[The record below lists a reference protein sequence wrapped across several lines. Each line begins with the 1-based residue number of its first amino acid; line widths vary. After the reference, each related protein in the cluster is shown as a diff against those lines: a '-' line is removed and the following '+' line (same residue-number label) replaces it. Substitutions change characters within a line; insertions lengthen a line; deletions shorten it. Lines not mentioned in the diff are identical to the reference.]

1 MLCKKCMTV
10 MKSGTTYEQKKED
23 NKSLARRFYRCN
35 NCHDKIYTKEPN
47 FQEYMSR
54 ALQK

>member
-1 MLCKKCMTV
+1 
-10 MKSGTTYEQKKED
+10 MKSGTTYEQKKKD
-23 NKSLARRFYRCN
+23 GKSSAKRFYRCN

-47 FQEYMSR
+47 FQEYMRR